1 MSVFQHLFLSLIQ
14 RVSSHRTLVPIQFPP
29 HVVALGG
36 LYSAALL
43 ASFERITSPGDS
55 SSFHIVKIL
64 STRGGWETK
73 FQARV
78 EDLEGEFQYIP
89 YSKYA

>member
-1 MSVFQHLFLSLIQ
+1 M
-14 RVSSHRTLVPIQFPP
+14 PIQFPP
-29 HVVALGG
+29 HVVALAS
-36 LYSAALL
+36 LYAAALL

-55 SSFHIVKIL
+55 SSFHIAKIL

-78 EDLEGEFQYIP
+78 EDLEGRF
-89 YSKYA
+89 